1 MDHLQNEI
9 GEVLIESGLGSGGG
23 GSRRCAERAAG
34 AHERER
40 GPPQELR
47 LHARQLRRPPGGS
60 RPGDGRLAR
69 GQVRARR
76 LQPGAVSGRLVA
88 EVSVTTAFFQ
98 TVGVHRA
105 RQLCAELFS
114 AMDFPLDQDRCVGPR
129 LPFILVSMT
138 FA

>member
-1 MDHLQNEI
+1 MSAI
-9 GEVLIESGLGSGGG
+9 VKRSKI
-23 GSRRCAERAAG
+23 GSRSYERTFSGVDGAGVGHRIERAAV

-76 LQPGAVSGRLVA
+76 LQPGAVSGRLLA
-88 EVSVTTAFFQ
+88 DEVSGQHFHFLLACN
-98 TVGVHRA
+98 R
-105 RQLCAELFS
+105 
-114 AMDFPLDQDRCVGPR
+114 LD
-129 LPFILVSMT
+129 
-138 FA
+138 